1 MNNNIQSNQFCD
13 QTVAINYLF
22 LFSVTSE
29 MYHFKKKYF
38 ASCSS
43 SSSKLKPIDDEE
55 ASTSSAASSASNRGE
70 FPCADLNERCVSPP
84 IRTERG
90 RSQTI
95 YQDSGIRRTEGASFN
110 HSLEGPF
117 VATSS
122 PQKRPQLWPPPVH
135 PHPPHP
141 LLLFPSPG
149 HPYLHPQYIHPNYLL
164 NSIPTLPVMQRVPEP
179 DHSLL
184 RHANLPDLIIE
195 PIKEEQQSPRP
206 PSSITTFGG
215 NSSCSASSPRSPS
228 GSNGRDGSTP
238 PPAQGSRK
246 RRRQDTLV
254 PEGCPLNR
262 RQIVDLAID
271 EFNELLEKSHFSEEQ
286 KAKFRDLRRK
296 GKNRV
301 S

>member
-38 ASCSS
+38 ASCS

-184 RHANLPDLIIE
+184 R
-195 PIKEEQQSPRP
+195 P

-254 PEGCPLNR
+254 PEGCPLNH

>member
-38 ASCSS
+38 ASCS

-141 LLLFPSPG
+141 QHHHLQRPRTQSRRHCRRPRIWKHFKLF
-149 HPYLHPQYIHPNYLL
+149 LWI
-164 NSIPTLPVMQRVPEP
+164 
-179 DHSLL
+179 DHSGWLISHLL
-184 RHANLPDLIIE
+184 QCDQIWQNHSDKKLKFGRE
-195 PIKEEQQSPRP
+195 PW
-206 PSSITTFGG
+206 SSG
-215 NSSCSASSPRSPS
+215 
-228 GSNGRDGSTP
+228 
-238 PPAQGSRK
+238 
-246 RRRQDTLV
+246 
-254 PEGCPLNR
+254 
-262 RQIVDLAID
+262 
-271 EFNELLEKSHFSEEQ
+271 
-286 KAKFRDLRRK
+286 
-296 GKNRV
+296 
-301 S
+301 